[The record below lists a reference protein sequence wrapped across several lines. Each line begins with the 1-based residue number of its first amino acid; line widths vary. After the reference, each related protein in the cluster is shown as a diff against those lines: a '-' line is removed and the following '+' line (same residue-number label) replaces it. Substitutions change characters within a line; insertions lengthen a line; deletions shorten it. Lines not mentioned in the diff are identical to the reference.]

1 MTTLGPSPG
10 GTIIEEQGLKV
21 DDGAASPDSGLAPR
35 TRQAAAAGRAV
46 LTAFAR
52 RQGSDSGCL
61 RRGWREGLPY
71 RCRPIRSGVFC
82 RLVAKELPVQVAGD
96 PERPI
101 ELAIM
106 SRDISPYLFYLVI
119 HL

>member
-1 MTTLGPSPG
+1 
-10 GTIIEEQGLKV
+10 
-21 DDGAASPDSGLAPR
+21 
-35 TRQAAAAGRAV
+35 
-46 LTAFAR
+46 
-52 RQGSDSGCL
+52 
-61 RRGWREGLPY
+61 
-71 RCRPIRSGVFC
+71 VFC